1 MDIFRRLLYIISGV
15 FILICLL
22 LVLNVI
28 SREFFLQNF
37 GMVNIESVY
46 NTLLI
51 IGLFLL
57 GLMMLV
63 HGMTT
68 AALRD
73 DLRRAENRANDLKA
87 RLYDLQQADNYQR
100 MAARNNLP
108 VPPGS
113 QHLPS
118 NGTEN
123 DPYSTGPDQN
133 LHNSSL

>member
-46 NTLLI
+46 NTLLVI
-51 IGLFLL
+51 ALLLL

-68 AALRD
+68 GALRD

-113 QHLPS
+113 QQLPS

-123 DPYSTGPDQN
+123 DPYSSGSDQN
-133 LHNSSL
+133 PHNPTL